1 MGNTKA
7 IFKENQQALKKK
19 KDNNSP
25 KPSLKQ
31 SERKEME
38 KIGFHFLFELRS
50 CLNPMRHLFSCV
62 TLGQS
67 VRYQK
72 ELKKKDF

>member
-1 MGNTKA
+1 MRKTQHPSYEKA

-50 CLNPMRHLFSCV
+50 CLSRTNC
-62 TLGQS
+62 
-67 VRYQK
+67 
-72 ELKKKDF
+72 